1 MKRKLLLLTAV
12 MVMSLGLVSTP
23 ASWANTLSFQDVNF
37 SLVDNGSGSLTFT
50 IANALNATGDWTGI
64 ETLNAFSL
72 KDIGGTSLTLTGWS
86 TSSNELNTAGCAGG
100 SSGGYCFGAP
110 GGSVSLTDNMVFD
123 LTYTGELNMTAPH
136 LKILFGG
143 ANQGDGHGSLL
154 SQNLSVP
161 EPSPLMLLGAALVGV
176 WMWRRKAFQV

>member
-1 MKRKLLLLTAV
+1 MKCKLLLLTAV

-23 ASWANTLSFQDVNF
+23 ASWANSLSFQGVTF

-50 IANALNATGDWTGI
+50 IANAPNATGDWNGI
-64 ETLNAFSL
+64 ETLDAFSL
-72 KDIGGTSLTLTGWS
+72 KDIGGTSLTLAGWS
-86 TSSNELNTAGCAGG
+86 LSSNELSPDGCDGG

-123 LTYTGELNMTAPH
+123 LTYTGALNMTAPH

-143 ANQGDGHGSLL
+143 ADQGDGHGSLL
-154 SQNLSVP
+154 SQNVSVP

-176 WMWRRKAFQV
+176 WMWRRKAIQV